1 MLGLESPSNSPVRG
15 EEGREAEE
23 KRRNPA
29 AGRTKKSG
37 MVSRTMD
44 ETCLVTG
51 DGLRVTGDGREK
63 TSTCLRYEFDK
74 SSIRV

>member
-1 MLGLESPSNSPVRG
+1 MGLEAPSNSPVRG

-23 KRRNPA
+23 KRRNTA

-44 ETCLVTG
+44 ETCPVMGDGGWVTG
-51 DGLRVTGDGREK
+51 YGCEK

-74 SSIRV
+74 SSIRVR